1 MNPRSLTT
9 FRLAAVTVLACAGAL
24 GGCNGHGK
32 YTREHIAQAKEKM
45 SMLKSGT
52 EYQMAQQQFLAGD
65 LDKSM
70 KTIDRAIAL
79 NPEVSKSHVLRGRV
93 LIEKGRLEQA
103 REAFLQAETLDP
115 VSVEAQYYLGI
126 IHERVNEPAEAL
138 TRYLRA
144 AELDSANPQ
153 YLVAAA
159 EMHLV
164 QGNLDEAERLLTEK
178 KSQFRY
184 NAAVRQALGQVAML
198 RGDAASAA
206 KLFSEALTLAS
217 DDPGITEDLVR
228 AQMACGEFAEAEFHI
243 QRLLDRPEYKERRD
257 LMHLR
262 ARCLM
267 AVDRQ
272 VEARTLLLE
281 LTGHREGSRDVRAWI
296 DLGNVAA
303 TLKDRAN
310 LRTASQRVLAL
321 APDRHEGWMLRAMQS
336 RIEGNSDQAL
346 AAAEQA
352 ATRTTTDAAPCL
364 LRALILED
372 MGRIA
377 EARASLMEG
386 LQRDPNNRAVQTLLA
401 ALNNTPTGHPVVGHE
416 AAGE

>member
-1 MNPRSLTT
+1 MNARSNSTL
-9 FRLAAVTVLACAGAL
+9 RLAAVSLLACAGTLA
-24 GGCNGHGK
+24 GCNGHGK

-79 NPEVSKSHVLRGRV
+79 NPEVAKSHVLRGRV

-115 VSVEAQYYLGI
+115 ESVEAQYYLGI

-198 RGDAASAA
+198 RGDAPGAS
-206 KLFSEALTLAS
+206 KLFAEALTLAS
-217 DDPGITEDLVR
+217 DDPGIMEDLIR

-281 LTGHREGSRDVRAWI
+281 LTNHREGSRDLRAWI

-336 RIEGNSDQAL
+336 RIEGNSEQAL

-352 ATRTTTDAAPCL
+352 AARTDSDAAPCL

-372 MGRIA
+372 MGRTA

-386 LQRDPNNRAVQTLLA
+386 LRRDPNNRAVQTLLA
-401 ALNNTPTGHPVVGHE
+401 ALDGATPSGAVVGHE
-416 AAGE
+416 SATE